1 MYLDLMSHW
10 NDLLPEFIFSIKY
23 ENLITN
29 PSMEIR
35 DLLNFCNLDWND
47 ACLNS
52 HDNKRIVKT
61 ASDVQARNK
70 MNNKSINSWINYEKY
85 LNKSLSKLKN

>member
-35 DLLNFCNLDWND
+35 DLLNLITKSRGDDKLGYYNNL
-47 ACLNS
+47 
-52 HDNKRIVKT
+52 
-61 ASDVQARNK
+61 
-70 MNNKSINSWINYEKY
+70 
-85 LNKSLSKLKN
+85 